1 MSGIAQWTVEILP
14 TARRALRQLP
24 AHLRDEFL
32 DAMEAMQEDPF
43 SLAQP
48 LRGRNDYYR
57 IRFGVHRMIFRAS
70 PEKRSVLI
78 TRIAHRSDAYAG
90 YTPL

>member
-1 MSGIAQWTVEILP
+1 MPRIVKWTIEVLP
-14 TARRALRQLP
+14 SARRALRRLP
-24 AHLRDEFL
+24 SHLRDEIL
-32 DAMEAMQEDPF
+32 DALEALEEDPY

-57 IRFGVHRMIFRAS
+57 IRFGTHRTIFRIS
-70 PEKRSVLI
+70 PDKRSVLI

-90 YTPL
+90 YTTL